1 MSTDYIINKP
11 IPLNKVKKIKGIKVK
26 NFTNK
31 KNKSKYYTLFDGKN
45 YLHYSFNDKKELT
58 RLTRYGGNNECN
70 IIEKI
75 EEECNCA
82 FISEHE
88 KMFQY
93 IEH

>member
-26 NFTNK
+26 NFK
-31 KNKSKYYTLFDGKN
+31 EDKRKYHTIFDGKN

-58 RLTRYGGNNECN
+58 GLTRYGGNNECN

-75 EEECNCA
+75 EENCNCA
-82 FISEHE
+82 FVSEHE

>member
-1 MSTDYIINKP
+1 MSTDYKINKP

-26 NFTNK
+26 NFK
-31 KNKSKYYTLFDGKN
+31 EDKRKYHTIFDGKN

-58 RLTRYGGNNECN
+58 GLTRYGGNNECN

-75 EEECNCA
+75 EENCNCA
-82 FISEHE
+82 FVSEHE

>member
-1 MSTDYIINKP
+1 MSTDYKINKP

-26 NFTNK
+26 NFK
-31 KNKSKYYTLFDGKN
+31 EDKRKYHTIFDGKN
-45 YLHYSFNDKKELT
+45 YLHYSFNDKKELIG
-58 RLTRYGGNNECN
+58 LTRYGGNNAYN

-75 EEECNCA
+75 EEKCNCA
-82 FISEHE
+82 FVSEHE

>member
-45 YLHYSFNDKKELT
+45 YLHYGFNDKKELT
-58 RLTRYGGNNECN
+58 GVTRYGGNNEWN

>member
-26 NFTNK
+26 KFTDK
-31 KNKSKYYTLFDGKN
+31 KDKGKYHTIFDGKN
-45 YLHYSFNDKKELT
+45 YLHYTFNDNNELT
-58 RLTRYGGNNECN
+58 GLTRYGGNNESN

-75 EEECNCA
+75 EEYCDCA
-82 FISEHE
+82 FVSEHE

>member
-26 NFTNK
+26 NFKEDKRRYHTI
-31 KNKSKYYTLFDGKN
+31 FDGKN

-58 RLTRYGGNNECN
+58 GLTRYGGNNECN

-75 EEECNCA
+75 EENCNCA
-82 FISEHE
+82 FVSEHE

>member
-26 NFTNK
+26 NFK
-31 KNKSKYYTLFDGKN
+31 EDKRKYHTIFDGKN
-45 YLHYSFNDKKELT
+45 YLHYSFNDKKELIG
-58 RLTRYGGNNECN
+58 LTRYGGNNAYN

-75 EEECNCA
+75 EEKCNCA
-82 FISEHE
+82 FVSEHE

>member
-1 MSTDYIINKP
+1 MSTDYKINKP

-26 NFTNK
+26 NLK
-31 KNKSKYYTLFDGKN
+31 EDKRKYHTIFDGKN

-58 RLTRYGGNNECN
+58 GLTRYGGNNECN

-75 EEECNCA
+75 EENCNCA
-82 FISEHE
+82 FVSEHE

>member
-26 NFTNK
+26 NFK
-31 KNKSKYYTLFDGKN
+31 EDKRKYHTIFDGKN
-45 YLHYSFNDKKELT
+45 YLHYIFNDKKELT
-58 RLTRYGGNNECN
+58 GLTRYGGNNAYN

-75 EEECNCA
+75 EEKCNCA
-82 FISEHE
+82 FVSEHE

>member
-11 IPLNKVKKIKGIKVK
+11 IPLNKVKKIRGIKVK
-26 NFTNK
+26 NFK
-31 KNKSKYYTLFDGKN
+31 EDKRKYHTIFDGKN

-58 RLTRYGGNNECN
+58 GLTRYGGNNECN

-75 EEECNCA
+75 EENCNCA
-82 FISEHE
+82 FVSEHE